1 MTYPAYSE
9 NQIEQRIDDLPVS
22 VRDVKQ
28 AIAELARVMK
38 DYIDKKSP
46 HEAEAKL
53 NAIIAR
59 AEK

>member
-1 MTYPAYSE
+1 MIYPAYSE
-9 NQIEQRIDDLPVS
+9 NQSELRIDDLPATIG
-22 VRDVKQ
+22 DVKA
-28 AIAELARVMK
+28 AIRELARVMK

-53 NAIIAR
+53 NAIITR